1 MGGLD
6 PFTYF
11 TDHEGEL
18 GELVSAGRAREFAAM
33 GWGQTVPDP
42 QKRATFE
49 SSILRWEERE
59 QGAHARMLAWY
70 RALIAL
76 RRERSDLHDP
86 DLRRTEVEVL
96 AEETVL
102 LHRGELTVLAHRGP
116 GEMVDGPR
124 AAEVLAAFGEL
135 EHGPDGRLALRG
147 PGAVVLR
154 SVTTA

>member
-1 MGGLD
+1 
-6 PFTYF
+6 
-11 TDHEGEL
+11 
-18 GELVSAGRAREFAAM
+18 M

-42 QKRATFE
+42 QERATFE
-49 SSILRWEERE
+49 SSILCWEERE

-70 RALIAL
+70 RALIVL

-116 GEMVDGPR
+116 GEMVDGPAR
-124 AAEVLAAFGEL
+124 RRGSR
-135 EHGPDGRLALRG
+135 GLRG
-147 PGAVVLR
+147 ARAR
-154 SVTTA
+154 S